1 MQTVY
6 ACGGGRG
13 GSQRDRSPM
22 GQGADVVFTD
32 TSFQTHDIVLP
43 VRVRRTC
50 TVVGPYRVRSKVR
63 VSI

>member
-1 MQTVY
+1 MR
-6 ACGGGRG
+6 GGGG
-13 GSQRDRSPM
+13 GGCDSRQRHVAD
-22 GQGADVVFTD
+22 GADVVFTD